1 MKHLSVVVGREK
13 VYSLEFTTSCSR
25 RGLSI
30 SFWEGKELITMT
42 IAHCGQDVPS
52 VKSSVLLCSQVLSA
66 VSLEPTIIC
75 CAGGSADFIKA
86 LDKAPS
92 RKCGIQYPFNLV
104 PLQVEKLM
112 HKPSFSVMGKIDMFS
127 MVRTLLVRLSGLLDE
142 KWTSLRNISARWD
155 NCVEMFWSGLLTVVS
170 CVLRSFII

>member
-1 MKHLSVVVGREK
+1 MKHVAAVLQSEK
-13 VYSLEFTTSCSR
+13 VYSLEFTTTNVR

-30 SFWEGKELITMT
+30 CFWEGKELVTVT
-42 IAHCGQDVPS
+42 IAHCGRDVPVVRS
-52 VKSSVLLCSQVLSA
+52 CVLLCSQVLSV
-66 VSLEPTIIC
+66 VSLEPTIIF

-92 RKCGIQYPFNLV
+92 QKCGIQYPFSLL

-127 MVRTLLVRLSGLLDE
+127 VVRTLLVRLSGLLDK
-142 KWTSLRNISARWD
+142 KWAQSTQYFRKVR
-155 NCVEMFWSGLLTVVS
+155 
-170 CVLRSFII
+170 